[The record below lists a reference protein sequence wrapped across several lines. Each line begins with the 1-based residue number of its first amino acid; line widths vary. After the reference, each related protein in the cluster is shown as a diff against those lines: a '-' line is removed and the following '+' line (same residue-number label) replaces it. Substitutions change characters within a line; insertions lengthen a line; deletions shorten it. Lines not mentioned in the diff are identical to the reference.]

1 MGVPVMWIAL
11 EQVER
16 VRAELAAFPVRP
28 VDKVP
33 CKQAIG
39 LLSPQIRELRVKG
52 YSRKEI
58 AEALT
63 AKGLPVSETVLR
75 SYERGA
81 DDGSHRARGGRG
93 RKAAAGSRSGARV
106 ESVVAAET
114 KAPVGEDKGRRE
126 AVPVPVGSRV
136 GVAVEDGAGVR
147 NGAGPRHGN
156 AGGEAAAELRGSPG
170 GAGKGAESAGMT
182 AVLRTEDDRES
193 KFALGSRPEARLE
206 SVGAAETKAPVGQDE
221 GRREAVPVPVG
232 KRAGVAVEDGA
243 GARNGAAPC
252 HGNAGGEAAAELR
265 RSPGEAGKV
274 AESAGKGAVLSTD
287 DERKS
292 KFEMRKDTEDL

>member
-81 DDGSHRARGGRG
+81 GDGRSHARGGRG
-93 RKAAAGSRSGARV
+93 RKGAAGSRPGARV
-106 ESVVAAET
+106 ESVVVAEA
-114 KAPVGEDKGRRE
+114 KAPVGED
-126 AVPVPVGSRV
+126 P
-136 GVAVEDGAGVR
+136 
-147 NGAGPRHGN
+147 
-156 AGGEAAAELRGSPG
+156 
-170 GAGKGAESAGMT
+170 
-182 AVLRTEDDRES
+182 
-193 KFALGSRPEARLE
+193 
-206 SVGAAETKAPVGQDE
+206 

-232 KRAGVAVEDGA
+232 KRDGVAVEDGA

-265 RSPGEAGKV
+265 RSSGEARKV